1 MVTATKIDLLSPKR
15 KSDKL
20 EEVKATP
27 STKD

>member
-1 MVTATKIDLLSPKR
+1 MLNATKIDLLSPKR
-15 KSDKL
+15 KSGKI